1 MAGKVWFTEKDMARA
16 LREICSLLAV
26 ASTLAGSGCNR
37 ADPAKCEEAL
47 KVTRDAIDRENFAGA
62 QQWREYA
69 WKQCEDRST
78 LEGLDRQLVAKR
90 GEVET
95 RERAAA
101 ERRQAKTQ
109 LLKVFLGWVADNRLA
124 PDRASS
130 SPTCDPA
137 APNDPQQ
144 ENSKNR
150 LCTATRAAGQNQL
163 LARYW
168 AAEPAIARFNVKLP
182 DVTTC
187 EELGATKLL
196 KTWQVAAT
204 GGRTVPRFR
213 CEFAAGPLAGLNA
226 VLSQA
231 VNADLYVFNPSYL
244 EKEPA
249 LRQVLDAP

>member
-1 MAGKVWFTEKDMARA
+1 MPRA
-16 LREICSLLAV
+16 LKIVSSLLVV
-26 ASTLAGSGCNR
+26 ASGLAGSGCNR
-37 ADPAKCEEAL
+37 ADPAKCDQAL
-47 KVTRDAIDRENFAGA
+47 KVAREAIDHENFAGA

-78 LEGLDRQLVAKR
+78 LDGLDRQLVAKR

-101 ERRQAKTQ
+101 DRRQAKAQ

-124 PDRASS
+124 PDHASS
-130 SPTCDPA
+130 SPTCDPPA
-137 APNDPQQ
+137 ANDPQKDS
-144 ENSKNR
+144 SKQR

-182 DVTTC
+182 DVATC
-187 EELGATKLL
+187 EEIGATKLL

-204 GGRTVPRFR
+204 GGRTTPRFR
-213 CEFAAGPLAGLNA
+213 CEFASGALAGMNA

>member
-1 MAGKVWFTEKDMARA
+1 MVGKVWFTENMPRVQKVVS
-16 LREICSLLAV
+16 SLLVV
-26 ASTLAGSGCNR
+26 ASGLLGSGCNR
-37 ADPAKCEEAL
+37 ADPAKCDQAL
-47 KVTRDAIDRENFAGA
+47 KVAREAIDHENFAGA

-69 WKQCEDRST
+69 WKQCDDRAT
-78 LEGLDRQLVAKR
+78 LEALDRQLVAKR

-101 ERRQAKTQ
+101 DRRQAKAQ

-130 SPTCDPA
+130 SPTCDPPA
-137 APNDPQQ
+137 ANDPLK
-144 ENSKNR
+144 ESSKQR

-182 DVTTC
+182 DVATC
-187 EELGATKLL
+187 EEIGANKLL

-204 GGRTVPRFR
+204 GGRTTPRFR
-213 CEFAAGPLAGLNA
+213 CEFPSGPLAGMNA

>member
-1 MAGKVWFTEKDMARA
+1 MLRA
-16 LREICSLLAV
+16 LKEVSLLLAV
-26 ASTLAGSGCNR
+26 TSCLAASGCNR
-37 ADPAKCEEAL
+37 ADPAKCDEAL
-47 KVTRDAIDRENFAGA
+47 KVTRDAIDHENFAGA

-78 LEGLDRQLVAKR
+78 LESLDRQLVAKR
-90 GEVET
+90 GEVEV

-124 PDRASS
+124 PDHASS
-130 SPTCDPA
+130 SPSCDPPA
-137 APNDPQQ
+137 ANDPLKDK
-144 ENSKNR
+144 SKLR
-150 LCTATRAAGQNQL
+150 LCTATRAAGQHQL

-168 AAEPAIARFNVKLP
+168 EAEPAIARFNVKLP
-182 DVTTC
+182 DVATC
-187 EELGATKLL
+187 EEIGATKLL

-204 GGRTVPRFR
+204 GGRTTPRFR
-213 CEFAAGPLAGLNA
+213 CEFPSGALAGMNA

-231 VNADLYVFNPSYL
+231 VNADLYVFNPAYL